1 MKIATYNINGI
12 NARLPVLLRW
22 LAEESPDVVC
32 LQELKSPQERFPL
45 KEINAIGYHAVWH
58 GQKSWNG
65 VAVLSK
71 YEIEEIS
78 RALPGDAED
87 VQSRYLEVMI
97 QQVAICCLYLPNGNP
112 FPGPKFE
119 YKLTWIE
126 RLAKRAKTLL
136 SMDIPAILI
145 GDFNIIPTEMDTY
158 KPEKY
163 VNDALF
169 RKEVKEAFSQLLE
182 AGWQDAIRQLFP
194 DQQVYTFWDYFRQ
207 AYSRN
212 AGLRIDHILLSPSI
226 QDRLIEGGID
236 RHVRGWEK
244 SSDHAPTWI
253 RLRNSS
259 NNG

>member
-1 MKIATYNINGI
+1 
-12 NARLPVLLRW
+12 
-22 LAEESPDVVC
+22 
-32 LQELKSPQERFPL
+32 
-45 KEINAIGYHAVWH
+45 
-58 GQKSWNG
+58 
-65 VAVLSK
+65 
-71 YEIEEIS
+71 
-78 RALPGDAED
+78 
-87 VQSRYLEVMI
+87 MI

-163 VNDALF
+163 VDDALF

-226 QDRLIEGGID
+226 QNRLIEGGID